1 MSTCSNCY
9 NGCAET
15 ISDQCVKYTGI
26 NVPALGISNGDN
38 LLTVENAIINFLVPA
53 INGTGIKPIID
64 PNIICDLVKSYLPA
78 CTTCTGFTLNEILTA
93 IVKTVCDL
101 QTQIDVVD
109 ATLDIL
115 NAPYKVGCLS
125 GVTTSSETHDVL
137 QATIDN
143 LCSLNSAFSILVA
156 QLADTNVTSLNVN
169 TYIAAY
175 LAGSPLTTLA
185 SSRMVPYAPIP
196 YFGPLSNYPSAGDS
210 FSLSGVG
217 SGYWAKV
224 YLCNG
229 ANPGVPDLR
238 GWTLVGVTTGMG
250 GGTLNSI
257 VDPAVNPD
265 NPVYTITGPDSLNG
279 STTVTLGIGEIPN
292 HTHPNIIN
300 TTFNDPE
307 HRHKFSDD
315 TTNPTNALRASND
328 IIPQGTAPYTEAT
341 ISGEGTGTGQIYLTS
356 KESTGITLD
365 VVLTN
370 AGMGSGGAH
379 SNVQPSKGC
388 YYIIYIP

>member
-1 MSTCSNCY
+1 MSCNNCF

-26 NVPALGISNGDN
+26 NVPALGISTGDN
-38 LLTVENAIINFLVPA
+38 LLAVENAIVNFLVPA

-64 PNIICDLVKSYLPA
+64 PNIICDIVKSYLPA

-101 QTQIDVVD
+101 QTQIDVID

-137 QATIDN
+137 QETIDN

-156 QLADTNVTSLNVN
+156 QLAATNVTIFNVDS
-169 TYIAAY
+169 YITTY

-217 SGYWAKV
+217 SGYWDKV

-250 GGTLNSI
+250 GGTLSSI

-292 HTHPNIIN
+292 HTHPNTIETIVD
-300 TTFNDPE
+300 FNDPG
-307 HRHKFSDD
+307 HFH
-315 TTNPTNALRASND
+315 NIQGGASGDGHPKVDN
-328 IIPQGTAPYTEAT
+328 GL
-341 ISGEGTGTGQIYLTS
+341 GVTGNTDVKQ
-356 KESTGITLD
+356 TGITID
-365 VVLTN
+365 VTTSITN
-370 AGMGSGGAH
+370 AGMGGGGAH